1 MLASSLSQ
9 RLMRPAL
16 LPTAAVTA
24 LCLVCF
30 SAGVLPVPLRL
41 AALALFALLTLAQPV
56 GGLVS
61 VILTAP
67 LYLMPASFEG
77 AGRTWLFPLHE
88 IALLI
93 TTAMVAGRWTIRW
106 LQRGNLSAQQAW
118 GRRARA
124 TGAAYAPYALLALAG
139 IIGVTLAVPEGR
151 GAALREFRWL
161 IVEPLLF
168 YALVRAVGVSRM
180 LLVGALTLSG
190 AWVATIGVLQFVGLD
205 LTLLIGEKRA
215 FSENIIA
222 VDGVRRVTSVYGHPN
237 NLGLFLERVGSLA
250 TAMALVWW
258 IEERSSSVTGSQ
270 SVASAR
276 VAPLF
281 FAICASL
288 SLAGVIVSFSR
299 GAWLGS
305 AVAATIIGVGWFLFR
320 SRDRQAWRWSAL
332 ALIGVVIAAV
342 IGLALTLRGGPGGG
356 SVDARLLLWRES
368 LAYLQRHPLG
378 LGLDQFYYYHN
389 PAFGRSLIDPSLL
402 GTSEEYAA
410 HPHNLLLD
418 AWINIGPLGVLA
430 FGWLLLR
437 FYRNALSALLDR
449 CDLVAL
455 GALAAMTAALVHGL
469 VDRFYFVP
477 DLAIAFWALIA
488 VAEREY

>member
-1 MLASSLSQ
+1 
-9 RLMRPAL
+9 MRPAL

-124 TGAAYAPYALLALAG
+124 TGAAYAPHALLALAG